1 MKNHYLFEFITIFF
15 IVVVVLYNKTVKEL
29 SFTTLGKL
37 IAVLLIIFYTIYDT
51 IAGLIICGL
60 IILYYQCSFFEGFET
75 ELKEAFENNPP
86 TNAKPSVNTNTN
98 ESLTPSLRSQFEIQY
113 CDKGKLKYKNND
125 VKSEMVDHIFPEI
138 KFSGEKCNPCSSDCD
153 YSIIEEKI
161 LERLQNEDEITK
173 PKDSNGW
180 F

>member
-1 MKNHYLFEFITIFF
+1 MKEHYLFEFVTIFF
-15 IVVVVLYNKTVKEL
+15 IVIAVLYNKKVKEL

-37 IAVLLIIFYTIYDT
+37 LAVLLIIFYTIYDT
-51 IAGLIICGL
+51 IAGLLMCGL

-75 ELKEAFENNPP
+75 ELKEAFESKNNANAN
-86 TNAKPSVNTNTN
+86 TNAN

-125 VKSEMVDHIFPEI
+125 VKTEMAVHVFPELN
-138 KFSGEKCNPCSSDCD
+138 FNGEKCNPCSSDCD
-153 YSIIEEKI
+153 YSVIEEKI
-161 LERLQNEDEITK
+161 LERFQNEENLIK

>member
-1 MKNHYLFEFITIFF
+1 MKEHYLFEFITIFF
-15 IVVVVLYNKTVKEL
+15 IVVVVLYNKTVQKL

-37 IAVLLIIFYTIYDT
+37 IAVLLIIFYSIYDT
-51 IAGLIICGL
+51 IAGLIMCGL

-75 ELKEAFENNPP
+75 ELKEAFENKLP
-86 TNAKPSVNTNTN
+86 TNANTN
-98 ESLTPSLRSQFEIQY
+98 ESLTPSLRSQFESQY
-113 CDKGKLKYKNND
+113 CDKGKLKYKNNH
-125 VKSEMVDHIFPEI
+125 VKNEIIEHIFPEI

-153 YSIIEEKI
+153 YSVIEEKI
-161 LERLQNEDEITK
+161 LERFQNEENMLK